1 MTSAAAQQDPAAP
14 IQTEDVPC
22 TGCGAHDDEVL
33 FEGRE
38 HEYRNTTDASFPI
51 VRCNACG
58 LVRLNPRP
66 AVSELGRIYPAEYY
80 AYHLVHDDGGTP
92 GLGERIKAKRYQKR
106 FRKLLERAAPGSGTA
121 RVLDVGCADGR
132 LLTWYRE
139 AIPGRTIE
147 TYGIDIGEEAVE
159 RAKAAGHIAVAGRF
173 EVDKELPDGTFDLIV
188 ASHVIEH
195 VDDPVGFARR
205 AAELLK
211 PGGVFMFATPN
222 VDSADVRRFGRFW
235 GGWHFPRHWTL
246 YDPQSARRLAEQI
259 GLNVEQ
265 ITYEVNPVFW
275 NWTCHARLRESRG
288 DDFADKVF
296 PPVSIFQPGLQ
307 SFVLLSVFTI
317 VDIVQKLITGKTGS
331 MQVELRR
338 PV

>member
-1 MTSAAAQQDPAAP
+1 MTAPAAQDPEAP
-14 IQTEDVPC
+14 IRTEDVPC
-22 TGCGAHDDEVL
+22 TGCGAHDDDVL

-38 HEYRNTTDASFPI
+38 HEYRNTTSASFPI
-51 VRCNACG
+51 VKCKACG

-80 AYHLVHDDGGTP
+80 AYHLVHDDGGSP

-106 FRKLLERAAPGSGTA
+106 FRKLLERAAPGNGTA

-132 LLTWYRE
+132 LLTWYRD
-139 AIPGRTIE
+139 AIPGRKIE
-147 TYGIDIGEEAVE
+147 TFGIDIGEEAVE
-159 RAKAAGHIAVAGRF
+159 RARAAGHIAVSGRF
-173 EVDKELPDGTFDLIV
+173 EKDQELPDGTFDLIV

-205 AAELLK
+205 AAQLLK

-246 YDPQSARRLAEQI
+246 YDPESAQRLAQQI

-265 ITYEVNPVFW
+265 ISYEVNPVFW
-275 NWTCHARLRESRG
+275 NWTFHAWLRDRRG

-296 PPVSIFQPGLQ
+296 PPVSIFQPGVQ

-317 VDIVQKLITGKTGS
+317 VDILQKLITGKTGS

-338 PV
+338 PA